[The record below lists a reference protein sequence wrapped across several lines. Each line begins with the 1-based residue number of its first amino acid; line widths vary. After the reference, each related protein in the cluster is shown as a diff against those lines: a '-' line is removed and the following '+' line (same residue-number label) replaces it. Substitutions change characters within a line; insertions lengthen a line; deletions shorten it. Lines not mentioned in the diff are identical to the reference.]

1 MDRSSEA
8 ELVKLLLEGRDRLLS
23 FIASRV
29 SDRDVAEDILQESL
43 LRALK
48 AAPDLRD
55 ADRLAP
61 WFIRIVQNAIV
72 DHHRRRGTMSTAM
85 DRFERDV
92 EREVTQEEI
101 AEVCECFQEVL
112 PGMKDSYAELIRRLD
127 LAEDPAAL
135 VSENLGVTR
144 SNLKVRHHRARRQL
158 RERLEL
164 LCRSC
169 AEHGCL
175 DCSCRKHS

>member
-1 MDRSSEA
+1 MERSSDD

-23 FIASRV
+23 FIAARV
-29 SDRDVAEDILQESL
+29 SDRDLAEDILQESL

-61 WFIRIVQNAIV
+61 WFIRIIRNAIL
-72 DHHRRRGTMSTAM
+72 DHHRRRGTRSSAM
-85 DRFERDV
+85 ERFEHEV

-101 AEVCECFQEVL
+101 AAVCACFEEVL

-135 VSENLGVTR
+135 VSENLGLTR
-144 SNLKVRHHRARRQL
+144 GNLKVRHHRARRQL
-158 RERLEL
+158 RERLEII
-164 LCRSC
+164 CRSC
-169 AEHGCL
+169 ADHGCL